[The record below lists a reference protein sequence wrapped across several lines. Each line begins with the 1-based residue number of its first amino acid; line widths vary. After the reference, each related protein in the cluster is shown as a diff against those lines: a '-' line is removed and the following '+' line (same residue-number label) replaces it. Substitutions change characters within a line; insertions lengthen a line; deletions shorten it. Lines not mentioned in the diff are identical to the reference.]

1 MRLEMAMADGGNE
14 PTPITDSP
22 KNTFAAQIA
31 ALTPES
37 VANPNNPLGLEPSEL
52 AAATRAKEAA
62 AAAKRAADP
71 GIIAAQAGI
80 ADARANAEATAK
92 LIGGTVDANGMVVM
106 PNTTTST
113 TTKKLSTNEKNA
125 ATIATYAAVHP
136 AGEHQHYGTT
146 LNPDGTPRLYWDT
159 GWGPNGATGGAAPVA
174 GSGSGSGSSSG
185 SGSGSVSGSGSGA
198 NAANLTLVSTGTDPA
213 TNATIGY
220 FSDGSSK
227 VLTPGSM
234 SQIETDAYSL
244 LQDTFHNY
252 GLDSLVPVIK
262 SYMQQN
268 LGSQQAALQLKQ
280 TKEYQTR
287 FAGNTARLAAGMNA
301 LTESEYLA
309 LENSYNSTLQAYGLN
324 GFFGTSR
331 DQEISGMAKVIGG
344 GVNAAEF
351 TNRVSTVVD
360 RVMNADPNIKKT
372 LTSFY
377 NITDADLVK
386 YYLDPSKDNLAA
398 LNLKTTAVEIGTAA
412 TEQGLTTGVTS
423 ATALAQAG
431 VTGAQ
436 AQKGYATIGQI
447 VPETQ
452 KLSSIYGEAKVGYD
466 QAAAEAEVFGTTGA
480 ASAARK
486 RKQLADLETQAFQ
499 GRSGIQ
505 QQVNPLGKGLQGS
518 F

>member
-22 KNTFAAQIA
+22 RNTFAAQIA

-62 AAAKRAADP
+62 AARTSAQNSTASPASLGLADVQ
-71 GIIAAQAGI
+71 IERKAAQGT
-80 ADARANAEATAK
+80 ATS
-92 LIGGTVDANGMVVM
+92 
-106 PNTTTST
+106 TTTST
-113 TTKKLSTNEKNA
+113 TTATTATTKLSTNEKNA
-125 ATIATYAAVHP
+125 ATIATYAADHP

-159 GWGPNGATGGAAPVA
+159 GWGPNGATGGAAPVS
-174 GSGSGSGSSSG
+174 GSGSGSGSISG
-185 SGSGSVSGSGSGA
+185 SSSGSVSGSGSGV

-252 GLDSLVPVIK
+252 GLDSLVPIIK

-331 DQEISGMAKVIGG
+331 DQEIAGMAKVIGG

-351 TNRVSTVVD
+351 TSRVSTVVD

-398 LNLKTTAVEIGTAA
+398 LNLKTTAAEIGTAA